1 MNVFV
6 FRPGGVQSG
15 NVFNDWTTLVDALAT
30 VEGRKIIEFDDSLV
44 SPNPCVIPAVPQGR
58 TSWEMKDVSWA
69 GFGPRPGIVRPKVDI
84 LEGAVFTG
92 LRIIGGQITITN
104 SATHTPPISDFL
116 ARDHVHIG
124 LRDDAGNTELINAG
138 AAPLFHIAADGVLFF
153 VQNSLMGVAATSIH
167 PLIRY
172 TATNRPLGLNLLGQ
186 NQTGNNLVEAGPNAK
201 VLFGALSPAAQVG
214 ADQGS
219 TTLNGEVRFG
229 PVGRI
234 QRQVLPLPPLTPA
247 TSALVPD
254 PLRQFFTLPNVV
266 LRCDG
271 RAPGFTQPLP
281 RIIGGFTMGLA
292 GAVAV
297 YSGGQEV
304 VVAEISG
311 GIGLNVCPDPH
322 DTIDGFPGPVSI
334 GAHES
339 KTFVSDGVSNW
350 MTTVTAKASLGME
363 TLKSVTAVFETADEE
378 GAGTNGD
385 VYLGIGGREFRCD
398 SPGSE
403 FESGGTDTFV
413 FGDGANVHHAD
424 RNDPRAP
431 QLTLDDVDRC
441 PTYVRF
447 VEGGQGA
454 WKVLRVSVHLSV
466 SLTPHPLHF
475 RSDVHDAGGLW
486 LGSDSGAMLFLRR
499 SLEP

>member
-15 NVFNDWTTLVDALAT
+15 NVFTDWTALVDALPT
-30 VEGRKIIEFDDSLV
+30 VEGRRIIEFDDSIV
-44 SPNPCVIPAVPQGR
+44 SPCVIPALPPGR

-69 GFGPRPGIVRPKVDI
+69 GFGPRPGIPRTKVDI
-84 LEGAVFTG
+84 VEGAVFTR

-104 SATHTPPISDFL
+104 RATQTPPISDLL
-116 ARDHVHIG
+116 ALDHVHIG
-124 LRDDAGNTELINAG
+124 LRDDAGTTELINAG
-138 AAPLFHIAADGVLFF
+138 AAPLFHIAADGAVFF
-153 VQNSLMGVAATSIH
+153 VQNSVIGVASAH

-172 TATNRPLGLNLLGQ
+172 TATNRPLFLNLLGL
-186 NQTGNNLVEAGPNAK
+186 NQTGNNLVAAGPGAK
-201 VLFGALSPAAQVG
+201 VLFGALSSAAQVG

-234 QRQVLPLPPLTPA
+234 QRQVLPLPPLAPA

-254 PLRQFFTLPNVV
+254 VSRQFFTLPNVV

-271 RAPGFTQPLP
+271 RVPGFLQPLP
-281 RIIGGFTMGLA
+281 RIVGGFTMGIA

-304 VVAEISG
+304 VVAEVSG
-311 GIGLNVCPDPH
+311 GTGLKVCPDPH

-350 MTTVTAKASLGME
+350 VTTVTAKASLGME
-363 TLKSVTAVFETADEE
+363 TLTSVTAVFETADEE
-378 GAGTNGD
+378 GAGTNGE

-398 SPGSE
+398 IPGSE
-403 FESGGTDTFV
+403 FEPGDTDTFV
-413 FGDGANVHHAD
+413 FGAGANVHHAD
-424 RNDPRAP
+424 RNDPRVP

-447 VEGGQGA
+447 VQDGQGA
-454 WKVLRVSVHLSV
+454 WKVLRVFVNLSV
-466 SLTPHPLHF
+466 TLGPHPLRF
-475 RSDVHDAGGLW
+475 RSDVHAAGGLW